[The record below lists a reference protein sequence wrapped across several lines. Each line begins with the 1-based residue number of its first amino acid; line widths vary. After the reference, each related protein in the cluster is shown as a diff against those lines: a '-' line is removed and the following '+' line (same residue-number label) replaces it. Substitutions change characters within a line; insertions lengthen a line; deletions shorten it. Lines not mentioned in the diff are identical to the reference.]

1 MLYIIL
7 YYPIWLPQKN
17 NKQPKSI
24 VAELFQSK
32 ASEHLKQQYIAMKHE
47 VLA

>member
-7 YYPIWLPQKN
+7 SYMAPTKK